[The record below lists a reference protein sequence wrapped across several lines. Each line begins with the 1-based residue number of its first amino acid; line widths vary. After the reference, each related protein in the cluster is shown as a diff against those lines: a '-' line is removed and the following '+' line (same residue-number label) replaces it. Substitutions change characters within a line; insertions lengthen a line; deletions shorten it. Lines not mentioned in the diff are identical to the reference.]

1 MGTGWLVKPDVFVT
15 AGHCSCDWSY
25 SYGRAIEVKAYIGY
39 QGNQS
44 KDDPNVQF
52 RPVKRIVTTKGWI
65 SGQGL
70 KPYDVSFMQVA
81 TPFTNITPIKFE
93 STPAQGKTKLGVVGY
108 PGDLQDPKTKEKGA
122 YMYEMFLDTQFD
134 LSTQPDHMLQYR
146 IDTFGGRSS
155 IINLHHR

>member
-1 MGTGWLVKPDVFVT
+1 MGTGWLVKPNVFVT

-52 RPVKRIVTTKGWI
+52 RPVNRIVTTKGWI

-81 TPFTNITPIKFE
+81 TPFTDITPIEFA

-108 PGDLQDPKTKEKGA
+108 PGDLQDPKTNEKGA

-146 IDTFGGRSS
+146 IDTFGGKSS